1 VSSSVNFPNLD
12 VVLTPNSISDL
23 ESNAYKLSSA
33 DYLTDIPVTVSV
45 TISVPLYGADIYV
58 ASGNDSSIQ
67 NIPDADASV
76 LSSGSVDVLYKLT
89 APATLADVSPVLTA
103 AVIADVTYAIPVTVL
118 DSLLSLASI
127 NAPHSGF
134 SFAITSD
141 VFSVTADES
150 GATATIALSSS
161 SSSSRALQTAE
172 ISVTHD
178 YLASTTLTVHFYI
191 YDDVQINLVDG
202 TGVDVTQ
209 FGVANG
215 GVMTLKVTGGYDGLA
230 LSELSPAT
238 DASSGSLLTLSTFT
252 AYSIDAAEAY
262 ETVNLTASATE
273 LSVYTAGNTLSASF
287 DLSGWTLIQV
297 APNTPV
303 SDPPVLASPVTLSAS
318 VGVFKV
324 FQNLRMPL
332 ALASDAALAVYVP
345 VDVATL
351 FPFADLFAG
360 GDLTTA
366 SEVSLDSI
374 NYTSLLSGSSFSL
387 AASIDSGTL
396 SVRTGDASTLE
407 TQSLPFVVHRYV
419 LPVVDTAY
427 TSDAVPALYAQ
438 IAQANFDHSS
448 SSIVNPNIGY
458 EVVTAGSTYRFT
470 LDGVSVTADSYTTSS
485 VTIGSCPYGS
495 SIYEDAA
502 SNLLVGGLSDSK
514 HVTVDLSLADSQLRL
529 TKAILSSVYKVDVQL
544 DTKVTDVTDFTN
556 VYVVAKADVSEGAGV
571 LSKLND
577 DTTVIATA
585 SASQDWFFEETGV
598 YLNGNSTS
606 LLSSYAVIVNRNVH
620 AGEYDYVP
628 GSTPITVLD
637 QTFSPKTTLIYVPNG
652 IPQSS
657 IRMSN
662 FPTHADNYVLPQG
675 VSMTLEAYPAAVS
688 DADGHVYITD
698 ATPTTDLTFWITA
711 RDASGV
717 VTATSLQSGS
727 SFTTSTDMSELIAVT
742 CSGDVPQVYM
752 LVLKKT
758 GLFNTENLTKV
769 DRTAVAVNDRLSSF
783 LNAEQGNAYDV
794 AFVVRVYGLDPVIA
808 GFTLTKNVSTLSAQF
823 PDCVDL
829 VVSNVKTST
838 NADYDD
844 GTLVYSIQFKTSD
857 DSAWYEYATNI
868 GGTAVTVAELNAV
881 LTSLPERFLTVS
893 GGDLNLPSYADSSSV
908 LLTYRVLVQQKH
920 LYDVVTPLT
929 LVNDLKTSETY
940 SIGAYRSNLSAVA
953 LQYRDYKAATAT
965 TNAFRTTVMD
975 DTSTFE
981 TSTVMQAVKGVD
993 MTVQT
998 SLTAYV
1004 ANTSSIGNRTVL
1016 YPSIAVYHFAPR
1028 T

>member
-1 VSSSVNFPNLD
+1 
-12 VVLTPNSISDL
+12 
-23 ESNAYKLSSA
+23 
-33 DYLTDIPVTVSV
+33 
-45 TISVPLYGADIYV
+45 
-58 ASGNDSSIQ
+58 
-67 NIPDADASV
+67 
-76 LSSGSVDVLYKLT
+76 
-89 APATLADVSPVLTA
+89 
-103 AVIADVTYAIPVTVL
+103 
-118 DSLLSLASI
+118 
-127 NAPHSGF
+127 
-134 SFAITSD
+134 
-141 VFSVTADES
+141 
-150 GATATIALSSS
+150 
-161 SSSSRALQTAE
+161 
-172 ISVTHD
+172 
-178 YLASTTLTVHFYI
+178 LTVHFYI

-202 TGVDVTQ
+202 TDVDVTQ

-273 LSVYTAGNTLSASF
+273 LSVYTAGSTLSASF

-332 ALASDAALAVYVP
+332 ALASDAALTVYVP

-427 TSDAVPALYAQ
+427 ASDSVPALYAQ

-556 VYVVAKADVSEGAGV
+556 VYVVAKADVSEGSGV

-657 IRMSN
+657 ISMSN

-675 VSMTLEAYPAAVS
+675 VSMTLETYPAAVS

-698 ATPTTDLTFWITA
+698 ATPTTDLTFWITT

-783 LNAEQGNAYDV
+783 LNAAQGNAYDV

-981 TSTVMQAVKGVD
+981 TSTVMHAVKGVD

-1004 ANTSSIGNRTVL
+1004 SDTSSIGNRTVL